1 MFNLDCST
9 SVDSRI
15 TSKEIYSLEEYY
27 DSLYEILHILSK
39 FELDISNFLDD
50 YKDHKEIPQIKK

>member
-1 MFNLDCST
+1 MC
-9 SVDSRI
+9 
-15 TSKEIYSLEEYY
+15 LERSERNETYY